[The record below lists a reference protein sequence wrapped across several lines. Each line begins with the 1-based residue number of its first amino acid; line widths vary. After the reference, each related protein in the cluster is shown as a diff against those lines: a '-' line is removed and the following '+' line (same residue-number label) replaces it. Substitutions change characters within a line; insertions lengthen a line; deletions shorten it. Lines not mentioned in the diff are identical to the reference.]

1 MLMTVPILTEG
12 IVKERR
18 DRDEKNKGEKR
29 NAKTKILKYS

>member
-1 MLMTVPILTEG
+1 MPVPMLKEG

-29 NAKTKILKYS
+29 NAKTKILKYSW